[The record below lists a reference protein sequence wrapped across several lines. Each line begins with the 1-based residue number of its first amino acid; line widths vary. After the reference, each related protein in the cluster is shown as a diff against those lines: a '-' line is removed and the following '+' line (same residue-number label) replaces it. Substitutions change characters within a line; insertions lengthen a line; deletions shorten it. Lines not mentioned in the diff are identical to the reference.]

1 MAHSTTLR
9 HQGRGV
15 AKILDES
22 GTGSGSGPKSI
33 SGIFSKDG
41 LVASSGARD
50 INFFTPQAPVPSK
63 TFRRLLV
70 LSKTAGSGGSGSESG
85 SAFMFATV
93 GGTGPIT
100 FHK

>member
-1 MAHSTTLR
+1 MIELSFVMKIKAINLGCYFGHPLYVNVVHSTTLR
-9 HQGRGV
+9 HQGREV

-50 INFFTPQAPVPSK
+50 INFYD
-63 TFRRLLV
+63 
-70 LSKTAGSGGSGSESG
+70 SGSS
-85 SAFMFATV
+85 S
-93 GGTGPIT
+93 
-100 FHK
+100 